1 MKKPARVE
9 RDLTSHARFSRI
21 EPYMY
26 LLPFLIGILAF
37 TLYPVINVIFMS
49 FKEDYSYLTREF
61 AQWGV
66 GNYEKVFA
74 DPKFEQAIVN
84 TLKYVVLVV
93 PISTCIAVVVAYLL
107 NQKLRFS
114 ALFQTAYF
122 LPMVTSITA
131 VGLAWR
137 LM

>member
-1 MKKPARVE
+1 MKKPARIE

-26 LLPFLIGILAF
+26 LLPFFIGVIAF
-37 TLYPVINVIFMS
+37 TLYPVINVIVMS

-66 GNYEKVFA
+66 DNYSTVLNDSRFR
-74 DPKFEQAIVN
+74 QAIGN

-93 PISTCIAVVVAYLL
+93 PISTCCLL
-107 NQKLRFS
+107 
-114 ALFQTAYF
+114 Y
-122 LPMVTSITA
+122 TSPRSGSRRDPRYICRA
-131 VGLAWR
+131 QR
-137 LM
+137 

>member
-1 MKKPARVE
+1 MGRGQLRK
-9 RDLTSHARFSRI
+9 
-21 EPYMY
+21 
-26 LLPFLIGILAF
+26 
-37 TLYPVINVIFMS
+37 
-49 FKEDYSYLTREF
+49 
-61 AQWGV
+61 GV
-66 GNYEKVFA
+66 RR
-74 DPKFEQAIVN
+74 PKFEQAIAN

-137 LM
+137 LMYNERFGIINYMLSWFGVDPIGWLTKAQYSMPRW